1 MPTKLFIAG
10 IMIFA
15 GLTFLFGTS
24 NTTRNSNKFGT
35 IMEKGGDRDDKTGR
49 IICMIIGAILLIAG
63 IILFVVSLK

>member
-1 MPTKLFIAG
+1 MPTKLIIAG

-15 GLTFLFGTS
+15 GITFLLGTS
-24 NTTRNSNKFGT
+24 NTTRNSYKFGA

-49 IICMIIGAILLIAG
+49 IICVIIGAILLIAG